1 LERNLNGGSDP
12 LSFEGRG
19 REFESRRVRHCI
31 QYCLGF
37 LPGASARLNILLNT
51 ERIVEKSS
59 RPQPV
64 AWGSR
69 EDRLAYARGPM
80 AGSAFVF
87 VKQAS
92 KRSGLSRLP
101 QVKCPLWLP

>member
-1 LERNLNGGSDP
+1 MSSNLAGSAT
-12 LSFEGRG
+12 S
-19 REFESRRVRHCI
+19 SV
-31 QYCLGF
+31 
-37 LPGASARLNILLNT
+37 LPWIFTGASARLNILLNT